1 MNHIQQLKQ
10 ILKLSSWSQE
20 QLAVK
25 LDVSFPT
32 LNAWVN
38 GRSVPRSKA
47 QERISFL
54 HAQIVGVPAVSEDVV
69 KEKSTSALANS
80 LTTRQIVASK
90 HLLDTLTLHL
100 TYHTNTIE
108 GSTMTLADVNDVLF
122 DNKVLSNRTA
132 IEQLEAKNHQSALFW
147 LLDKLASKE
156 KLIID
161 EDLVL
166 SLHLRLM
173 NGIVGD
179 SGQYRKHSVRIMG
192 ANVPLANWQKI
203 PNLVNELVKGQDV
216 GSSSIIPKIAHFH
229 ARFEQIHPFS
239 DGNGRTGRLLMLA
252 QALQANIAPP
262 IIVKERKHAYYKYL
276 ELAQVKENYLPLEL
290 FVAESIEFAGDLLKC
305 DELRPKSSLQ

>member
-1 MNHIQQLKQ
+1 
-10 ILKLSSWSQE
+10 
-20 QLAVK
+20 
-25 LDVSFPT
+25 
-32 LNAWVN
+32 
-38 GRSVPRSKA
+38 
-47 QERISFL
+47 
-54 HAQIVGVPAVSEDVV
+54 
-69 KEKSTSALANS
+69 
-80 LTTRQIVASK
+80 
-90 HLLDTLTLHL
+90 
-100 TYHTNTIE
+100 
-108 GSTMTLADVNDVLF
+108 
-122 DNKVLSNRTA
+122 
-132 IEQLEAKNHQSALFW
+132 
-147 LLDKLASKE
+147 
-156 KLIID
+156 
-161 EDLVL
+161 
-166 SLHLRLM
+166 
-173 NGIVGD
+173 
-179 SGQYRKHSVRIMG
+179 MG

>member
-1 MNHIQQLKQ
+1 MKYTEQLKQ

-20 QLAVK
+20 QLASK
-25 LDVSFPT
+25 LGVSFPA

-38 GRSVPRSKA
+38 GRSVPRAKA

-54 HAQIVGVPAVSEDVV
+54 YTQIVGAPEVSEADVR
-69 KEKSTSALANS
+69 EKSTSALANS
-80 LTTRQIVASK
+80 LSARQIVTNK

-122 DNKVLSNRTA
+122 DDKVLTNRTA

-156 KLIID
+156 KLKID

-166 SLHLRLM
+166 NLHLRLM

-179 SGQYRKHSVRIMG
+179 PGQYRKHSVRIMG

-203 PNLVNELVKGQDV
+203 PNLIDELVKGHD
-216 GSSSIIPKIAHFH
+216 GGPSSVVSKIAHFH
-229 ARFEQIHPFS
+229 AKFEQIHPFS

-252 QALQANIAPP
+252 QALQAKIAPP
-262 IIVKERKHAYYKYL
+262 IVVKERKHAYYKYL

-290 FVAESIEFAGDLLKC
+290 FVAESIEFSGELLRK
-305 DELRPKSSLQ
+305 